1 MRARQQSDSF
11 LPERPPGVHEARAAL
26 ASVFLHTDPRGSP
39 SAALTADMQP
49 LPLPSAIKLLQ
60 QVPDAQSHAAR
71 LEEAPA
77 LAESRLASAIIVEHR
92 QELVPQLAEL
102 LGQEVKNPRSFVKDY
117 TATLSEEA
125 GLRGRSPGRDDVR
138 QSIFLK
144 HARRLAK
151 PPTKQASPPLQPR
164 SREAVTP
171 EETAGLEA
179 APLQGP
185 VPESRLDLRSLV
197 TTVDIPSTSDCDF
210 ETLARRLDPRSWG
223 PSLFWPEVF
232 REKLAPNGREL
243 VRDLEAT
250 EPIGTSWEGFLFEHV
265 EWNWNTH
272 RVSSVRNHLRIKYD
286 VKPGEQTIRL
296 DYSLHACEGSQLFAL
311 VRNGGV
317 DVDSGFQSVQKLPAP
332 GPRGERFELRTVKN
346 VRFSDLLDR
355 RFPNQ
360 GPAGA
365 GQALSYLAPAIVGL
379 WMNALLQNLKCQT

>member
-11 LPERPPGVHEARAAL
+11 LPERPPGMHEARAAL
-26 ASVFLHTDPRGSP
+26 ASVFLHTDPRGNP
-39 SAALTADMQP
+39 SAALAADMQP

-60 QVPDAQSHAAR
+60 QVPAEQLHPAR
-71 LEEAPA
+71 LEVAPA

-92 QELVPQLAEL
+92 QELIPQLAEL
-102 LGQEVKNPRSFVKDY
+102 LGQEVKNPRSFMKDY
-117 TATLSEEA
+117 TATLSE
-125 GLRGRSPGRDDVR
+125 S
-138 QSIFLK
+138 
-144 HARRLAK
+144 
-151 PPTKQASPPLQPR
+151 
-164 SREAVTP
+164 
-171 EETAGLEA
+171 
-179 APLQGP
+179 LQGP

-210 ETLARRLDPRSWG
+210 GTLARRLDPRSWG

-243 VRDLEAT
+243 IRDLEAT

-272 RVSSVRNHLRIKYD
+272 RISSVQNHLRIKYD
-286 VKPGEQTIRL
+286 VKPGDQTIRL
-296 DYSLHACEGSQLFAL
+296 DYSLHACAGSQLFAL
-311 VRNGGV
+311 VLNGGV
-317 DVDSGFQSVQKLPAP
+317 DVDSGFQSVQKLPSP

-346 VRFSDLLDR
+346 VRFSDVLDR

-360 GPAGA
+360 GPTGA